1 MFSPH
6 HVTKGTALALALG
19 AIVAPVASATTVTY
33 SRQDKQQVT
42 NAGAGPASAR
52 PYVTRP
58 YDLNANGSYVPR
70 APGAPVGAAQSFSNG
85 PGSTGVQGAPP
96 ILPAPT
102 PSQGAA
108 IQRAGQQTA
117 QVPGAR
123 YSSAEMN
130 AYPSGSDAA
139 GAVASDGGF
148 DWGDA
153 GIGAAGGL
161 VITMLGVGG
170 GLALSQR
177 RSRRTSPSAVV
188 TA

>member
-1 MFSPH
+1 M
-6 HVTKGTALALALG
+6 
-19 AIVAPVASATTVTY
+19 
-33 SRQDKQQVT
+33 
-42 NAGAGPASAR
+42 
-52 PYVTRP
+52 
-58 YDLNANGSYVPR
+58 
-70 APGAPVGAAQSFSNG
+70 
-85 PGSTGVQGAPP
+85 QGAPP

-117 QVPGAR
+117 QAPSLPKGAT

-139 GAVASDGGF
+139 RAVASDGGF

-177 RSRRTSPSAVV
+177 RSAGPAPRPWLPLEGQVSRNA
-188 TA
+188 